1 MARVRGACR
10 ICGAREM
17 LDPHHIISQAQAR
30 KQSRPDLITN
40 PGNVVHICRACHKLT
55 TSYQDR
61 ERLEVKEGGS
71 KVKGSKKAMREV
83 KPTRCIAETGSGLM
97 RGGRCRLH
105 AVSGSEFC
113 HVHNRGRSE

>member
-1 MARVRGACR
+1 MARVRGTCR

-17 LDPHHIISQAQAR
+17 LDPYHIISQAQAR
-30 KQSRPDLITN
+30 KQGRPDLITN

-55 TSYQDR
+55 TSYLDR
-61 ERLEVKEGGS
+61 RRLEAKEGGS
-71 KVKGSKKAMREV
+71 KKGMRKV
-83 KPTRCIAETGSGLM
+83 KPARCIAETGSGLM

-113 HVHNRGRSE
+113 HVHNRNRRR